1 MGRRDLPTGTVTFL
15 FTDVEGSTR
24 LLHELGDADYAR
36 ALAEHRRILR
46 AAVAD
51 HAGIEVDTQGDAIFA
66 AFPTP
71 LGALSAA
78 IAAQHALN
86 TGPIRVRMGLH
97 TGTPLRTSEGYVG
110 VDVHRAARIAAA
122 GHGGQVLISSTTV
135 ALLAGEDL
143 PLSDLGEHRLKD
155 MAAAERIFQ
164 FGTDQHPRLKSLSPA
179 NLPEPPGAFV
189 GRSAE
194 LREIGELLRDPS
206 VRMLTLIG
214 PGGIGKSRLA
224 LEAAADAAGSFPD
237 GRWWVPL
244 AGLDD
249 AGLAVAAV
257 GRVLGLS
264 EGVEPDAINEHLA
277 GRRALLIL
285 DNAEHLLPSLAE
297 ALADLVPDAGGS
309 TILVTSREPLRLQ
322 AERLVRVPVMTEADA
337 EQLLVSRAIALGV
350 AIGPS
355 AALTSLAERLDRL
368 PLALNL
374 AASRLPILSVEQIL
388 ERLSQ
393 RLDLFAGSRDA
404 DPRQRT
410 LRATMEWSHE
420 LLSEPEQTLF
430 RRLSVFAGGWTLE
443 AAEAV
448 GESDIDTLQGL
459 VDRSLVQRSND
470 AGEPRFSMLE
480 TVRQFAAERLAESDE
495 ERRDPRAPRDVDPRP
510 GRARR
515 RAPPRRRA
523 GGAVGDPPEP
533 GDRQPAGRR
542 GVRDRG
548 GRCRARA
555 RHRRRPAD
563 VLGHA
568 RASRRGSGLDRT
580 SARARPGRGRHPTQP
595 AERPRDPRLHGRR
608 LRRGHGGGR

>member
-1 MGRRDLPTGTVTFL
+1 
-15 FTDVEGSTR
+15 
-24 LLHELGDADYAR
+24 
-36 ALAEHRRILR
+36 
-46 AAVAD
+46 
-51 HAGIEVDTQGDAIFA
+51 
-66 AFPTP
+66 
-71 LGALSAA
+71 
-78 IAAQHALN
+78 
-86 TGPIRVRMGLH
+86 MGLH

-164 FGTDQHPRLKSLSPA
+164 FGTDQHPRLNSLSPA
-179 NLPEPPGAFV
+179 NLPDPAGPFV
-189 GRSAE
+189 GRSEE
-194 LREIGELLRDPS
+194 LLEIGELLRDPS
-206 VRMLTLIG
+206 VRLLTLIG

-224 LEAAADAAGSFPD
+224 LEAAADAASSFPD

-249 AGLAVAAV
+249 AGLAVAAI

-337 EQLLVSRAIALGV
+337 EQLLMSRAIALGV

-355 AALTSLAERLDRL
+355 PALTSLAERLDRL

-420 LLSEPEQTLF
+420 LLSEPEQILF
-430 RRLSVFAGGWTLE
+430 
-443 AAEAV
+443 
-448 GESDIDTLQGL
+448 
-459 VDRSLVQRSND
+459 
-470 AGEPRFSMLE
+470 
-480 TVRQFAAERLAESDE
+480 
-495 ERRDPRAPRDVDPRP
+495 
-510 GRARR
+510 
-515 RAPPRRRA
+515 
-523 GGAVGDPPEP
+523 GA
-533 GDRQPAGRR
+533 
-542 GVRDRG
+542 
-548 GRCRARA
+548 
-555 RHRRRPAD
+555 
-563 VLGHA
+563 
-568 RASRRGSGLDRT
+568 
-580 SARARPGRGRHPTQP
+580 
-595 AERPRDPRLHGRR
+595 
-608 LRRGHGGGR
+608 